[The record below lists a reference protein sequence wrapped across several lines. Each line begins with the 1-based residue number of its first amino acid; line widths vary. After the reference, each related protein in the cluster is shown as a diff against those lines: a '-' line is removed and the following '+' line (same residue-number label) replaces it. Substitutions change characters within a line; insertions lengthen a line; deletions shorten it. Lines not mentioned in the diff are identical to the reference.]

1 MAGSLP
7 LAFLA
12 SGLPPGRTG
21 IETDGPDHPYARR
34 RMRQDYP
41 PAGLGLRL
49 HDIHRYLYHGS
60 SGLPSGR
67 TGIETYGRF
76 HRKSPFPRQDYPPAG
91 LAPDP
96 DRFVPYKLVRRI
108 PWVPTI

>member
-1 MAGSLP
+1 M
-7 LAFLA
+7 
-12 SGLPPGRTG
+12 
-21 IETDGPDHPYARR
+21 
-34 RMRQDYP
+34 
-41 PAGLGLRL
+41 
-49 HDIHRYLYHGS
+49 